1 MQKNSNVELE
11 SIKMKAVEI
20 LTEAPAGTSFMNS
33 LKGKVNSI
41 ANKRNERKEKLE
53 IIKQNKQKWFD
64 NVKKLQR
71 ANINMR
77 NSEVYKDQ
85 LIKYL
90 TSNNAKQLSN
100 ELMNKIKYSDLS
112 SRSLTDIIAHAGE
125 DRKKALTKLPVKTRE
140 YQIGDSV
147 TYKNKKGETRTGTVS
162 QQLSPTKIQLQIGNA
177 KFAINKDQ
185 IVQ

>member
-11 SIKMKAVEI
+11 SIKMKVVEL
-20 LTEAPAGTSFMNS
+20 LTEAPAGASIVGA
-33 LKGKVNSI
+33 LKGKVGSI
-41 ANKRNERKEKLE
+41 VDKRTNRKTELA
-53 IIKQNKQKWFD
+53 IIKQNKQRWFD

-71 ANINMR
+71 SNINMR
-77 NSEVYKDQ
+77 NKEVYKEQ

-90 TSNNAKQLSN
+90 TSNGTKNLSSQL
-100 ELMNKIKYSDLS
+100 LNKISTSDLS
-112 SRSLTDIIAHAGE
+112 NRSLTDIIAHARQ
-125 DRKKALTKLPVKTRE
+125 DRKKEQETVPVAKRE

-147 TYKNKKGETRTGTVS
+147 TYKNKKGETRTGIVS